1 MLHLKSRGSPALFSL
16 ILIGALLASRPAT
29 AQPFTVQGPGVNP
42 NDFRVTTF
50 ASGISFPL
58 GMAELSD
65 GSLLVT
71 VVQTNNFSN
80 NGLGSPG
87 RLLRLT
93 DTNSNGIA
101 DNAGTI
107 LYSNLSPSLTA
118 LRVMDNLV
126 FVMGRPHPITV
137 LRQGA
142 TPASPLT
149 LAGRL
154 LFTYPSGWNMHQHS
168 ELLVRK
174 TPGFTNRYDL
184 FFQVGAE
191 VNNAATTRTASL
203 TNENIPGAFGT
214 LAGDAIHCVTII
226 DHGTSLTATN
236 LTQIASGV
244 RNAAGFTFHPA
255 TGDFYFEDNGIDGGT
270 EAFSADELNVITR
283 TNLGGAIE
291 YFGFPTNYYSYRTN
305 AFIGGAGIPA
315 LAVFQPIP
323 DAFTGRESEGPNQIA
338 YAPPGFPDGLNSGVF
353 LGFHGKYSSA
363 GTANEENP
371 VVYADPA
378 TGNYFHFIANQQPG
392 IGHLDGLLATRD
404 SLFVADLV
412 TTGNPSSGLN
422 AGAIYQIKSLVT
434 PTLPTLTIQR
444 VGAQLQLSWNRG
456 ALQEAD
462 NVTGPWTVVA
472 DAFSPMPLLPNAARK
487 FYRTMY

>member
-1 MLHLKSRGSPALFSL
+1 MTCFPRDLFPKSIVSTLAIICGFSAGL
-16 ILIGALLASRPAT
+16 AT

-50 ASGISFPL
+50 ASGLSFPL

-71 VVQTNNFSN
+71 IVQNSSFSSGTN
-80 NGLGSPG
+80 PG
-87 RLLRLT
+87 RLVRLT

-118 LRVMDNLV
+118 VRVMDNLV

-174 TPGFTNRYDL
+174 TPSFTNRYDL
-184 FFQVGAE
+184 FFQIGAE

-203 TNENIPGAFGT
+203 TNENIPGASGT

-226 DHGTSLTATN
+226 DHGATLAATN
-236 LTQIASGV
+236 LTQIASGT
-244 RNAAGFTFHPA
+244 RNAAGFTFHPV

-305 AFIGGAGIPA
+305 AFIGGAGLPA

-323 DAFTGRESEGPNQIA
+323 NAFTGRESEGPNQIA
-338 YAPPGFPDGLNSGVF
+338 YAPPGFPNGLNSGVF
-353 LGFHGKYSSA
+353 IGFHGKYSSA
-363 GTANEENP
+363 GVANEENP
-371 VVYADPA
+371 VIYADPA
-378 TGNYFHFIANQQPG
+378 TGSYFHFIANQLPG

-434 PTLPTLTIQR
+434 PTLPTLMIQR
-444 VGAQLQLSWNRG
+444 IGAQLQLSWNRG
-456 ALQEAD
+456 KLQEAD
-462 NVTGPWTVVA
+462 EITGPWTAVA
-472 DAFSPMPLLPNAARK
+472 DAFSPMLLSPTAARK